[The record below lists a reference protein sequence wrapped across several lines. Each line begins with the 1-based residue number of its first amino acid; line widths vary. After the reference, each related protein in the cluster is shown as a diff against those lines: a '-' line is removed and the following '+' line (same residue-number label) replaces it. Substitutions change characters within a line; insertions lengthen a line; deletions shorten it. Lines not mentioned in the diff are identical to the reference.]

1 MATNLKAPIGREPV
15 VHRPSVPPRV
25 SPEKPSNKR
34 LAEKSADAE
43 KRQKVEN
50 KVEAKPELPK
60 QPYTGSARPAGH
72 QGAPSGGFFDRLTGR
87 SSRESSKSSTPLPP
101 KRDEDRRKSLERG
114 APAKSGMPRLLSP
127 LPSMQSTPRQKSD
140 FQQSRRGDRSPQRS
154 PPMRKDNSRD
164 FERGRDRSP
173 PRSQPMRKENSR
185 DSHRGD
191 DRRRSRSP
199 MRSEPMKKDT
209 SRYSTRDRSP
219 RRDDRRRSRSPRRDR
234 SPSRPQ
240 SMKKETSRDARR
252 DPSPVKKDTPVASK
266 PKLGIFGDK
275 TSSSS
280 TAKKEPAK
288 EPKREPLPMP
298 VKLSFDLPSIVQDDM
313 KRRLDAGELAADV
326 AAAFT
331 KVTGHK
337 RDTSNISNA
346 SQPITITNDSSKR
359 EREET
364 PATESERAPKKTS
377 TQAARE
383 RARKG
388 DTPGVARKAVASKI
402 KAKVESKIAKLRFDE
417 DSAISDKIALILKT
431 TPERNHVLSD
441 YQGHRGKNMIKH
453 RTDAVRAKKKEAEN
467 SFSNKRQR
475 PSDDHEEDEDQS
487 PVQRKRQQPS
497 QRPSTPRDR
506 DRDSGF
512 GAESLAPPSI
522 SKLKQEPTPDKAGT
536 PGAAAAN
543 TPTPAPVSPTA
554 VRSAPSTHALT
565 DAQKAEVKKL
575 RAEYDRYISLGTSLK
590 RQRDALI
597 RPSSDS
603 QGAKSA
609 SEVDAKKANIM
620 GVESLLAYLVGFEA
634 MDRAYK
640 IEGTRNRGQHWKSLF
655 PYLDSFRLGLK
666 SSSSKASS
674 GSSQGSEAEEKIRV
688 VLDIVASLVGY
699 SGASC
704 LATLHNNLLEK
715 DGPPNS
721 REAMQEFIK
730 EQTGNFKRREFMGQ
744 TYQVKCQ
751 EVAKR
756 WPEMVDS
763 DRALAWI
770 RTPGGQFGRVGE
782 VRGKLSKIVKELCST
797 SRVDWQDTLDF

>member
-1 MATNLKAPIGREPV
+1 MRQ
-15 VHRPSVPPRV
+15 PSVPPRV
-25 SPEKPSNKR
+25 SSEKSSNKR
-34 LAEKSADAE
+34 PPEKSADGE
-43 KRQKVEN
+43 KRQKIEN
-50 KVEAKPELPK
+50 KVEAKPEPPK
-60 QPYTGSARPAGH
+60 QPYTGSARPVGH
-72 QGAPSGGFFDRLTGR
+72 QRAPSGGFFDRLTGR
-87 SSRESSKSSTPLPP
+87 SSRESSKPSTPLPP
-101 KRDEDRRKSLERG
+101 KRDEDRRKSLDRG
-114 APAKSGMPRLLSP
+114 AAAKNGMPRLLSP
-127 LPSMQSTPRQKSD
+127 LPSMQSTPMQKSD
-140 FQQSRRGDRSPQRS
+140 SQQSRRGDRSPPRS
-154 PPMRKDNSRD
+154 QPMRKDNSRD
-164 FERGRDRSP
+164 SERGIDRSP
-173 PRSQPMRKENSR
+173 PRSQPMRKENSG
-185 DSHRGD
+185 DSQRGD

-199 MRSEPMKKDT
+199 MRSEPMNKNT
-209 SRYSTRDRSP
+209 SRNSTRDRSP
-219 RRDDRRRSRSPRRDR
+219 RRDERRRSRSPRRDR
-234 SPSRPQ
+234 SPPHSPP
-240 SMKKETSRDARR
+240 MKKETSRDARR
-252 DPSPVKKDTPVASK
+252 DPSPVKKDIPVASK

-275 TSSSS
+275 TTSFPS
-280 TAKKEPAK
+280 AKKEPAK
-288 EPKREPLPMP
+288 EPKKEPLPMP
-298 VKLSFDLPSIVQDDM
+298 AMLSFDLPSIVQDDM

-337 RDTSNISNA
+337 RHTSNISNA
-346 SQPITITNDSSKR
+346 SQATAISNGSSKR

-364 PATESERAPKKTS
+364 PVTESERAQKKTS
-377 TQAARE
+377 TQVARE

-388 DTPGVARKAVASKI
+388 DTPGVARKAVASKS
-402 KAKVESKIAKLRFDE
+402 KAKVESKIVKLRFDE
-417 DSAISDKIALILKT
+417 DSATSDKIALILKT

-441 YQGHRGKNMIKH
+441 YQSHRGKNMIKR
-453 RTDAVRAKKKEAEN
+453 RTDAIHAKKREAEN

-475 PSDDHEEDEDQS
+475 QSDDHEEDEDRS
-487 PVQRKRQQPS
+487 PVQRRRRQPS

-506 DRDSGF
+506 EQDSGF

-522 SKLKQEPTPDKAGT
+522 SKLKQEHTPDKAGT

-543 TPTPAPVSPTA
+543 TPTQAPVSPTA

-565 DAQKAEVKKL
+565 DAQRAEVKKL

-597 RPSSDS
+597 RPSPDS
-603 QGAKSA
+603 QGAKNVSDF
-609 SEVDAKKANIM
+609 DAKKANII

-674 GSSQGSEAEEKIRV
+674 SSWQGSEAEEKMRV
-688 VLDIVASLVGY
+688 VLDIVATLVGY

-730 EQTGNFKRREFMGQ
+730 EQTGNFRRREFMGQ

-756 WPEMVDS
+756 WPEMVDVN
-763 DRALAWI
+763 RALAWI
-770 RTPGGQFGRVGE
+770 KTPGGQFVGVGE

-797 SRVDWQDTLDF
+797 SRVDWQGKLDF

>member
-1 MATNLKAPIGREPV
+1 MADEPSLPSSIANILKAPIGRDGV
-15 VHRPSVPPRV
+15 VRQPSLPPRV

-34 LAEKSADAE
+34 LVEKSAE
-43 KRQKVEN
+43 GERRKRIES
-50 KVEAKPELPK
+50 KVEAKPEPPK

-72 QGAPSGGFFDRLTGR
+72 QRAPSGGFFDRLTGR
-87 SSRESSKSSTPLPP
+87 SSKESSKSSTPLPP
-101 KRDEDRRKSLERG
+101 RRDEDRRKSLDRG
-114 APAKSGMPRLLSP
+114 APAKNGMPRLLSP
-127 LPSMQSTPRQKSD
+127 LPSMQSTPMQKSD
-140 FQQSRRGDRSPQRS
+140 SQQSRRG
-154 PPMRKDNSRD
+154 
-164 FERGRDRSP
+164 DRSP
-173 PRSQPMRKENSR
+173 PRSQPMRKDNSR
-185 DSHRGD
+185 DSERGRDRSPHRQPMRNEKPRDSHRED

-199 MRSEPMKKDT
+199 MRSEVMKKDT
-209 SRYSTRDRSP
+209 SRNVTRDRSP
-219 RRDDRRRSRSPRRDR
+219 RRDDRRRSRSPPR
-234 SPSRPQ
+234 SQP
-240 SMKKETSRDARR
+240 MKKETSRDARR
-252 DPSPVKKDTPVASK
+252 DPAPAKKDIPVASK

-275 TSSSS
+275 TTSSS
-280 TAKKEPAK
+280 TAPKEQAK
-288 EPKREPLPMP
+288 EPKREPPPMP
-298 VKLSFDLPSIVQDDM
+298 AMLSFDLPSIVQDDM

-337 RDTSNISNA
+337 RHTSNISNA
-346 SQPITITNDSSKR
+346 SQATAVTNGSSKR

-364 PATESERAPKKTS
+364 PATESEKAPKKTS

-388 DTPGVARKAVASKI
+388 DTPGVARKAVASKS
-402 KAKVESKIAKLRFDE
+402 KAKEESKIVKLRFDE
-417 DSAISDKIALILKT
+417 DSAIYDKIALILKT
-431 TPERNHVLSD
+431 TPERNHLLSD
-441 YQGHRGKNMIKH
+441 YQSHHGKNMIKR
-453 RTDAVRAKKKEAEN
+453 RTDAIRAKKKEAEN
-467 SFSNKRQR
+467 SYSNKRQR

-487 PVQRKRQQPS
+487 PVQRKRQQPA
-497 QRPSTPRDR
+497 QHPSTPGDR
-506 DRDSGF
+506 DRNS
-512 GAESLAPPSI
+512 ESLAPPSI
-522 SKLKQEPTPDKAGT
+522 SKLKQESTPDKAGT
-536 PGAAAAN
+536 PGAAAGS
-543 TPTPAPVSPTA
+543 TPTQAPVSPTA

-597 RPSSDS
+597 RPSPNN
-603 QGAKSA
+603 QGVKSA
-609 SEVDAKKANIM
+609 SEVDAKKANII

-674 GSSQGSEAEEKIRV
+674 SSSQGLGAEEKMRV
-688 VLDIVASLVGY
+688 VLDIVATLVGY

-730 EQTGNFKRREFMGQ
+730 ELTGNFKRREFMGQ
-744 TYQVKCQ
+744 TYQTRCQ

-756 WPEMVDS
+756 WPEMVDA
-763 DRALAWI
+763 DRALVWI
-770 RTPGGQFGRVGE
+770 KTPGGQFAGVGE
-782 VRGKLSKIVKELCST
+782 VRAKLSKIVKELCST
-797 SRVDWQDTLDF
+797 SRVDWQGKLDF